1 MIVKYKVSSK
11 SYNPRIEKVEIVR
24 ETAQCVFLPPFRGT
38 GSERREA
45 KSSDY
50 ADYFDSFEDAK
61 SFLVTLWEFKV
72 NSARLKLEQDK
83 GTLGNIKVMKEQA

>member
-11 SYNPRIEKVEIVR
+11 SHNPKIEKVEVVR
-24 ETAQCVFLPPFRGT
+24 ETAQCVFLPPYNGM

-61 SFLVTLWEFKV
+61 SFLVTLWESKV
-72 NSARLKLEQDK
+72 NSARLNLEQYK
-83 GTLGNIKVMKEQA
+83 GTLGNIKGMKEQA